1 MSVPTISNDER
12 ALIQK
17 ILSAPLDIF
26 NWTVWAD
33 WVQDNRCEVE
43 ATEIRINADPDNK
56 QWRLNYADLLEKNAI
71 EMEPP
76 KGYESRQLRKVW
88 HNVEELRIETNK
100 ARAKLIRLQLELE
113 EIQKFIH
120 KQQRISKRLKYHE
133 KAISE
138 VLWEV
143 TDLKVEGGYAKWEEK
158 NPRWN
163 ELFQEQ
169 NKLLSDYGD
178 HFRMGPV
185 CMKCKGHG
193 FINHKTCEDCYATG
207 DLGGLSCYQQTR
219 EVVQVAQEVGY
230 HRGSIRVDDLL
241 TSFVQDK
248 VPHTLID
255 ETRPRRQRRRTNQIE
270 PTGWALNIISN
281 HVGVKLYPIDREPDL
296 YSQGNSTYYQWI
308 SWSDNLRDRYRFE
321 RVIPL
326 SIFKLLTKGRIEPIN
341 MHFDGY
347 EDDTYVRCYESF
359 YDAVEDLIHATT
371 LYVRLHILSLM
382 I

>member
-17 ILSAPLDIF
+17 ILSAPLDVF

-43 ATEIRINADPDNK
+43 ATEIRINSDPDNK
-56 QWRLNYADLLEKNAI
+56 QWRLYYADLLEKNAI

-76 KGYESRQLRKVW
+76 KGYESRQLREVW

-113 EIQKFIH
+113 ETPKFIH

-169 NKLLSDYGD
+169 SKLLSDYGD

-185 CMKCKGHG
+185 CKSCRGYG
-193 FINHKTCEDCYATG
+193 YINHKTCEDCYATG

-219 EVVQVAQEVGY
+219 EVVQVAAEVGY
-230 HRGSIRVDDLL
+230 CRGSIRVNDTLI
-241 TSFVQDK
+241 SFIQDK
-248 VPHTLID
+248 VPDTLID
-255 ETRPRRQRRRTNQIE
+255 DIRPRRQRRRTNQIE

-281 HVGVKLYPIDREPDL
+281 HVGVELYPTDREPDN
-296 YSQGNSTYYQWI
+296 YYHNGYTNYQWV
-308 SWSDNLRDRYRFE
+308 SWSDDLRDRNGFE

-326 SIFKLLTKGRIEPIN
+326 SIFKLLTKGRIEQTN
-341 MHFDGY
+341 MHLEDY
-347 EDDTYVRCYESF
+347 EDGIYVRCYKSVE
-359 YDAVEDLIHATT
+359 DAVEDLIHATT